1 MHCGHLTARA
11 KKPEAA
17 SRRALSTDQRQET
30 PYVPS
35 PAFVRRACARSATRP
50 RTRLD
55 RGSHS
60 AAEHRQSR
68 AVPSFFGLPQAPQA
82 HRTLPIER

>member
-17 SRRALSTDQRQET
+17 SRRALCSDQRQET

-35 PAFVRRACARSATRP
+35 PAFVRARSATA
-50 RTRLD
+50 RTRLS
-55 RGSHS
+55 RL
-60 AAEHRQSR
+60 ARQSIGNLPR
-68 AVPSFFGLPQAPQA
+68 RSELLWLPQAPQA
-82 HRTLPIER
+82 HNSLPIER

>member
-35 PAFVRRACARSATRP
+35 PAFVRRATRP

-68 AVPSFFGLPQAPQA
+68 AVPSFFGLPQAPEA
-82 HRTLPIER
+82 HRRLPIER

>member
-35 PAFVRRACARSATRP
+35 PAFVRARSATDP
-50 RTRLD
+50 EP
-55 RGSHS
+55 SHS
-60 AAEHRQSR
+60 GAAEHRRSARSEPRWLPR
-68 AVPSFFGLPQAPQA
+68 ARQRHQGCSTK
-82 HRTLPIER
+82 RC